1 VTRWARYFLFSTIIG
16 ALALAGCKKAGEN
29 KEAVKEGVLTHLSKN
44 AALDVNQLAIDVT
57 DVKFNG
63 NEATATVSI
72 KPKSAP
78 EQAMSMSYTLERQGE
93 KWLVKGKAAGHAG
106 GGGGMGAPMEGGA
119 PSSSPAPVMPPSGMG
134 GGESG
139 PGGAKDL
146 PSGHPPVNAPPA
158 SK

>member
-1 VTRWARYFLFSTIIG
+1 
-16 ALALAGCKKAGEN
+16 
-29 KEAVKEGVLTHLSKN
+29 LTHLSKN

-119 PSSSPAPVMPPSGMG
+119 PSSSPAPVMPPRAFASPKWRGTTVVRTD
-134 GGESG
+134 S
-139 PGGAKDL
+139 L
-146 PSGHPPVNAPPA
+146 PSEEIEL
-158 SK
+158 